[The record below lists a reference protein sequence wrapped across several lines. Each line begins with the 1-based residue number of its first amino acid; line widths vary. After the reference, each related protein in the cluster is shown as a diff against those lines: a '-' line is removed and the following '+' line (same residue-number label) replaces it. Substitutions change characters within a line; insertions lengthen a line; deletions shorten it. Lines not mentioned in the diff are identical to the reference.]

1 MPIKIQG
8 DLPVKEIL
16 EHENIFVMDE
26 HRAIHQDIRPIR
38 ILILNLMPLK
48 EDTELQLLRSLS
60 NTPLQV
66 DVTFMAVKTHES
78 KNTSMSHLNKFYQTF
93 EELKDT
99 KYDGMIVTGAPVEQM
114 EFEEVDY
121 WEEMKQILDWI
132 PSHVTSTIYLCW
144 AVMDYVMIGHI
155 SARYGDRWIYPV
167 TKGSRIIGAM
177 EIWEMSGCLEVRS
190 VDLDSP
196 EMLSDVLT
204 ALDKFME
211 FYRQKGIEIIRIRE
225 ILSVDAAD
233 LDGSVKDTL
242 SQFGY
247 VFINGFYAKG
257 RFVTRVMT
265 HDEALSYIFRKQRL
279 EKTSRFGT
287 FDELIAERGYVRS
300 DQELPCRVAGRT
312 SLKKQMEL
320 GTVVKS
326 ILCPT
331 YVGYIDPARLPVL
344 RTAKKVPLT
353 GEQVALQKIVA
364 AKQPISKKNL
374 MFQSPYSYKVTT
386 ETISE
391 MTRLSLIYQDGDSA
405 YCLAEPADM
414 TQEEALKQI
423 ARWHF
428 KDFGI
433 FSAERLA
440 QFLNSRMAVTRKI
453 LAELEDEGYISKGF
467 LLEGDPSLYWMLSE
481 DVVGYVANPQL
492 ITDCIVLLCQWT
504 CQYVFSSAV
513 IV

>member
-1 MPIKIQG
+1 SLFDP
-8 DLPVKEIL
+8 DLGSKWAEI
-16 EHENIFVMDE
+16 
-26 HRAIHQDIRPIR
+26 
-38 ILILNLMPLK
+38 
-48 EDTELQLLRSLS
+48 SS
-60 NTPLQV
+60 
-66 DVTFMAVKTHES
+66 
-78 KNTSMSHLNKFYQTF
+78 
-93 EELKDT
+93 
-99 KYDGMIVTGAPVEQM
+99 
-114 EFEEVDY
+114 
-121 WEEMKQILDWI
+121 
-132 PSHVTSTIYLCW
+132 
-144 AVMDYVMIGHI
+144 
-155 SARYGDRWIYPV
+155 RYGDRWIYPV
-167 TKGSRIIGAM
+167 VKGSRVIGAM

-233 LDGSVKDTL
+233 LDGSVKETL
-242 SQFGY
+242 AQFGY

-265 HDEALSYIFRKQRL
+265 HDEVLSYIFRKQRL

-287 FDELIAERGYVRS
+287 FEELIAERGYVRS

-481 DVVGYVANPQL
+481 DVNSKVRPFTGMFLLNTQDNLSLYLRDLIKKECGSSVSVIFSGTKIIGHFKGKVTPTAAKMEEFEGSDLARKYLEDTARIFGVSLSKGSDQADDDWDASEFYCKTNPGL
-492 ITDCIVLLCQWT
+492 
-504 CQYVFSSAV
+504 
-513 IV
+513 

>member
-1 MPIKIQG
+1 ESLVASGEVAKGRFLISENDQYMLASDRKKLRTGKNNVYDYEAVENYRLSKGESFDSIEDFFKFYVTAGSEIDVYNRVKDF
-8 DLPVKEIL
+8 DLE
-16 EHENIFVMDE
+16 EWQQMRRDG
-26 HRAIHQDIRPIR
+26 R
-38 ILILNLMPLK
+38 ILLGRFCRGRVRFILA
-48 EDTELQLLRSLS
+48 EDAAKYAYFRVDSTESQDAELLRRIEGSGNGITLRELVAATGMDKDRAKEAVMRLDRSLRIIRAFGDREDWGTENYYVSYEPELPEENPCDEIVEKAIRAFGPVPTMAVRYLVSIPDEEIAASVRRIGAVQILVGPGQMPMYIMPDELPALESLS
-60 NTPLQV
+60 EPPS
-66 DVTFMAVKTHES
+66 DVRVLSLFDPDLGS
-78 KNTSMSHLNKFYQTF
+78 K
-93 EELKDT
+93 
-99 KYDGMIVTGAPVEQM
+99 
-114 EFEEVDY
+114 
-121 WEEMKQILDWI
+121 
-132 PSHVTSTIYLCW
+132 W
-144 AVMDYVMIGHI
+144 AEI

-242 SQFGY
+242 AQFGY

-257 RFVTRVMT
+257 RFVSRVMT
-265 HDEALSYIFRKQRL
+265 HDEALSYVFRKQRL

-287 FDELIAERGYVRS
+287 FEELIAERGYVRS

-320 GTVVKS
+320 GTVVKT

-374 MFQSPYSYKVTT
+374 MF
-386 ETISE
+386 
-391 MTRLSLIYQDGDSA
+391 
-405 YCLAEPADM
+405 
-414 TQEEALKQI
+414 
-423 ARWHF
+423 
-428 KDFGI
+428 
-433 FSAERLA
+433 
-440 QFLNSRMAVTRKI
+440 
-453 LAELEDEGYISKGF
+453 
-467 LLEGDPSLYWMLSE
+467 
-481 DVVGYVANPQL
+481 
-492 ITDCIVLLCQWT
+492 
-504 CQYVFSSAV
+504 
-513 IV
+513 